1 MWGDIMNLVSAL
13 ESLLF
18 VVGDEGLSLD
28 EVKKI
33 LEVDDNTLTE
43 ITDKLIDSYQNEDRG
58 IELTILSNRLKL
70 ITKRENKQ
78 YLQKLVDFKD
88 DEHLTDSALETLAI
102 IAYNQ
107 PVTRIMVDEIRG
119 VSSAYLVRK
128 LVYKNLIC
136 EVGRSEAAGRPVL
149 YGTTPLFLDYFGLKS
164 IKDLPNIEI
173 TKDDSVKELYN
184 SKYNEDNL

>member
-1 MWGDIMNLVSAL
+1 MNLVSVL

-33 LEVDDNTLTE
+33 LEIDDITLTQ
-43 ITDKLIDSYQNEDRG
+43 ITDRLIDNYQNEDRG
-58 IELTILSNRLKL
+58 IELTILGNRLKL
-70 ITKRENKQ
+70 ITKRENKE

-88 DEHLTDSALETLAI
+88 DEHLTEAALETLAI

-107 PVTRIMVDEIRG
+107 PVTRLMVDEIRG

-173 TKDDSVKELYN
+173 SKDDSVKELYN
-184 SKYNEDNL
+184 SKYNEDIL